1 MSYPFESLPENLA
14 AFCAVLRR
22 EHRFRVGPGELQ
34 DAARALVLA
43 NLADERAVRD
53 MLRPVLSG
61 SLDDVRAFDRAF
73 DGFFHAAGSAPLRD
87 ALAVSEQ
94 RLDSPIGRKAPGEP
108 AARERLHATGD
119 EADETAEGV
128 SDEGTPGRP
137 EDTPERAAGLLRS
150 AFGSLEAEGAVPELV
165 PPDRAWR
172 DAASLLVSRV
182 HRGLSRRWIPAAR
195 GPRFDMRRALRSSLH
210 TGGDVVVPRWRARPR
225 RRPRFVMLI
234 DGSRS
239 MAPYSV
245 TALTIAVA
253 LSAVTSHVETF
264 TFSTALRRV
273 TRDVRRAAAGERRRL
288 QLQQAWGGGT
298 TIGACL
304 REFLRRFGDR
314 VLTRETVVIVASDGL
329 DVGHPAVLR
338 EAMAQVSRTSAAI
351 LWLNPLAGTPGY
363 EPTAAGM
370 NAARRFIT
378 SFAAVSDCEG
388 LRRLAR
394 GLRL

>member
-1 MSYPFESLPENLA
+1 
-14 AFCAVLRR
+14 
-22 EHRFRVGPGELQ
+22 
-34 DAARALVLA
+34 
-43 NLADERAVRD
+43 
-53 MLRPVLSG
+53 
-61 SLDDVRAFDRAF
+61 
-73 DGFFHAAGSAPLRD
+73 
-87 ALAVSEQ
+87 
-94 RLDSPIGRKAPGEP
+94 
-108 AARERLHATGD
+108 
-119 EADETAEGV
+119 
-128 SDEGTPGRP
+128 
-137 EDTPERAAGLLRS
+137 
-150 AFGSLEAEGAVPELV
+150 
-165 PPDRAWR
+165 
-172 DAASLLVSRV
+172 
-182 HRGLSRRWIPAAR
+182 
-195 GPRFDMRRALRSSLH
+195 
-210 TGGDVVVPRWRARPR
+210 
-225 RRPRFVMLI
+225 
-234 DGSRS
+234 

-264 TFSTALRRV
+264 TFSSALRRV

-288 QLQQAWGGGT
+288 RLQQAWGGGT